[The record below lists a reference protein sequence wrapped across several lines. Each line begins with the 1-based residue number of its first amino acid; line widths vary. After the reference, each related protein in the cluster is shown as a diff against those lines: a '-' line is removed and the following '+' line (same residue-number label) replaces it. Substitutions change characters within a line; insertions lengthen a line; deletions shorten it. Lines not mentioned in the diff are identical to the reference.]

1 MNINDTI
8 VLLIK
13 WSFFELKKLPT
24 TFIQSTSRIIC
35 QLSYIKFNKFVVCIV
50 NNNALV
56 CLWIKLLWEIA
67 IILNERKEMN
77 LFKQGDSLG
86 ETERWIRII
95 LWIVYFLFCFVFQRT
110 EKVTR
115 ENISTINIYLLSR
128 NIFKSIKTF
137 YCFIF
142 L

>member
-95 LWIVYFLFCFVFQRT
+95 LWIVYFLFCFSNNSKGYT
-110 EKVTR
+110 WKH
-115 ENISTINIYLLSR
+115 ISNKKIISYQE
-128 NIFKSIKTF
+128 
-137 YCFIF
+137 IF
-142 L
+142 LTILSTV